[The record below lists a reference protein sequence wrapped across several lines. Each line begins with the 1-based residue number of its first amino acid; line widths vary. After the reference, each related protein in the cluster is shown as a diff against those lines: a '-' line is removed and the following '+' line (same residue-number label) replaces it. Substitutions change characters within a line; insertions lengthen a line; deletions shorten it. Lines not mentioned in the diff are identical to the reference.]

1 MKILCYIIHIVAIN
15 NCSLHFLIRTFN
27 YLVPGDKSAMNPSGV
42 RFGTPPLTTRRFG
55 QDDMRAVVQFIH
67 RAFELALEIQAVS
80 GPKIVEWRKIL
91 ESPKYAEKVNVIKTD
106 VETMAL
112 KFPHPGREEF

>member
-1 MKILCYIIHIVAIN
+1 MIPRFHLNHWETVSSTINRYIE
-15 NCSLHFLIRTFN
+15 LI
-27 YLVPGDKSAMNPSGV
+27 VPGDKSAMNPSGV
-42 RFGTPPLTTRRFG
+42 RFGTPPLTTRRFT
-55 QDDMRAVVQFIH
+55 QDDMRAVVQLIH

-80 GPKIVEWRKIL
+80 GPKIVEWRKVL
-91 ESPKYAEKVNVIKTD
+91 DSPKFAEKVNVIKTD

>member
-1 MKILCYIIHIVAIN
+1 MFPLMPLDILKNY
-15 NCSLHFLIRTFN
+15 SLTVYHSIQLI
-27 YLVPGDKSAMNPSGV
+27 VPGDKSAMNPSGV
-42 RFGTPPLTTRRFG
+42 RFGTPPLTTRRFT
-55 QDDMRAVVQFIH
+55 QDDMKAVVQLIH

-80 GPKIVEWRKIL
+80 GPKIVEWRKVL
-91 ESPKYAEKVNVIKTD
+91 DSPKFAEKVNVIKTD

>member
-1 MKILCYIIHIVAIN
+1 MYLTINRYIE
-15 NCSLHFLIRTFN
+15 LI
-27 YLVPGDKSAMNPSGV
+27 VPGDKSAMNPSGV
-42 RFGTPPLTTRRFG
+42 RFGTPPLTTRRFT
-55 QDDMRAVVQFIH
+55 QDDMRAVVQLIH

-80 GPKIVEWRKIL
+80 GPKIIEWRKIL
-91 ESPKYAEKVNVIKTD
+91 DSPKFAEKVNVIKTD